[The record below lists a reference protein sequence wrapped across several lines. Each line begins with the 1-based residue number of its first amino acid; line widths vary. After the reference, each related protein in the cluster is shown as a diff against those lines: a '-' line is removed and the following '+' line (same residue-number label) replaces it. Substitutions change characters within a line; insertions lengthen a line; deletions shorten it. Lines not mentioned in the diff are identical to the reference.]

1 MNPSGRVACLL
12 VVGLLAGCATHDR
25 VVLLPGHDGK
35 VGKVMV
41 QSRSSDKQVLLDT
54 AYGEAQTSSH
64 GGNKAAVLEAAT
76 VKREFGEV
84 LAAMPQRPMMVVLNF
99 EGDSTELDA
108 GSRAR
113 LPEVLAS
120 IASRP
125 APEVVLVGHTDSV
138 GTLQYNDKLG
148 MDRALVVRDALVAIG
163 LKPADISVT
172 SRGEREP
179 LVTTPDEVSEPQN
192 RRVEVIVR

>member
-1 MNPSGRVACLL
+1 MRTAGRIAGLL
-12 VVGLLAGCATHDR
+12 IVGLLAGCATRDR
-25 VVLLPGHDGK
+25 VVLLPGGDGK

-41 QSRSSDKQVLLDT
+41 QSRSSDRQVLLDT
-54 AYGEAQTSSH
+54 AYGEAQTSSQ
-64 GGNKAAVLEAAT
+64 GGNQAAVIEPAA
-76 VKREFGEV
+76 VQRDFGEV
-84 LAAMPQRPMMVVLNF
+84 LAAMPQRPMMVLLNF
-99 EGDSTELDA
+99 EGDSTALDA

-125 APEVVLVGHTDSV
+125 APEVVLVGHTDRA
-138 GTLQYNDKLG
+138 GTPQYNDKLG
-148 MDRALVVRDALVAIG
+148 MDRAVVVRDALVAIG
-163 LKPADISVT
+163 LKPRDISVT

-179 LVTTPDEVSEPQN
+179 LVTTPDDVSEPQN